1 MTMPA
6 DRGENFLGRWSRLKR
21 TATIAHPA
29 PPMPQRPEARAG
41 KQVAPLGDPAVPQI
55 ELPLPSLDDIKPGAD
70 LGAFLRP
77 HVPEALR
84 RAALRKMWSL
94 DPAIRDFREM
104 ADYDWDWNIPGGA
117 PGFGPLDP
125 KLDLEA
131 LARRVVLGSE
141 KPVDGEIPETAQGGE
156 TATIRAPEVKE
167 TPSLPGPSGLQV
179 PRVVETATPDAHVTR
194 RRHGGAMPS

>member
-6 DRGENFLGRWSRLKR
+6 DRDENFLGRWSRLKR
-21 TATIAHPA
+21 TETVARPA
-29 PPMPQRPEARAG
+29 SPMPQRPEGGTG
-41 KQVAPLGDPAVPQI
+41 KQVAPIGEPAVPQV

-131 LARRVVLGSE
+131 LARRVILGSE
-141 KPVDGEIPETAQGGE
+141 KPVEAELSEVAQGDE
-156 TATIRAPEVKE
+156 AAIIRDPEVKE
-167 TPSLPGPSGLQV
+167 TPSLSGPSGLQV
-179 PRVVETATPDAHVTR
+179 PRVVEGAAPEPPPAR
-194 RRHGGAMPS
+194 RRHGGAVPS